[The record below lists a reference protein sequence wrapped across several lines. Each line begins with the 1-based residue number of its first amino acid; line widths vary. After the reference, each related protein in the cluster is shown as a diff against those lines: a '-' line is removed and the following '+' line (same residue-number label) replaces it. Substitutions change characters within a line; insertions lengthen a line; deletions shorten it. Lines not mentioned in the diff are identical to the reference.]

1 MGKRGALPGM
11 GGRPR
16 KALMDKILEGNPGK
30 RPLTVIQMPTIEG
43 SKMPEPREYLSAQQ
57 KNGGDFF
64 AKDIYKKTWEWLK
77 KRSCENLV
85 TSQILEQYAVSA
97 ARWIQCEQAI
107 SELGFLVKSLS
118 NGGAIP
124 SPYVSISH
132 SYLKQTNHIWSQI
145 YQIVRE
151 NCSEEYE
158 GKAPHD
164 DMMEQLLTKRKA
176 R

>member
-1 MGKRGALPGM
+1 M
-11 GGRPR
+11 
-16 KALMDKILEGNPGK
+16 
-30 RPLTVIQMPTIEG
+30 
-43 SKMPEPREYLSAQQ
+43 
-57 KNGGDFF
+57 
-64 AKDIYKKTWEWLK
+64 
-77 KRSCENLV
+77 
-85 TSQILEQYAVSA
+85 TSQILEQYSVSA

-107 SELGFLVKSLS
+107 SELGFLVKSPS

-124 SPYVSISH
+124 LSYVSVSH